1 MFSKIT
7 NFLDHSYSRN
17 ISFAVLMGA
26 LSVLF
31 GSASTAL
38 LLAATIVVIF
48 FNPRVTSSEIWSES
62 KVLVRGLP
70 IIIVFPAFYIMIIA
84 TSLQG
89 ENWLLDAV
97 QTAGSFWQFLLLI
110 PFSIGIYYLS
120 KDANFA
126 GLFSYGCRYG
136 LVFAAPF
143 ALFQIFF
150 FNFRPEGFAGN
161 ALIFASVCI
170 LGSGFSII
178 KWPEDGKRQRAL
190 AWLAFVAGL
199 IAALL
204 TFSRGMLI
212 PIGFVIVATTI
223 YMMLAKSRD
232 RFGAG
237 LFMVMA
243 VITVSILSAAIYSDN
258 GWRIINLRLV
268 EPIQNFQEG
277 KPFDRSL
284 RERIDMQV
292 TGFHA
297 FRQEP
302 ITGYG
307 LNNAVREANK
317 VSRDALGRQTNYE
330 FSHLHNA
337 YLTYL
342 VGGGIFLFTL
352 FLLVIISPLLIMR
365 SISKFQKETDLFFFS
380 VILVG
385 VYSTIAITNVVFRN
399 DQLLTVFSVAVTFIL
414 VRHIQ
419 LAKKQEEHR
428 IPDLGIIAEGINPIG
443 KKSPKF
449 AE

>member
-38 LLAATIVVIF
+38 LLAAAIVVIF
-48 FNPRVTSSEIWSES
+48 FNPRVKSSEIWAES
-62 KVLVRGLP
+62 KVLARRLP
-70 IIIVFPAFYIMIIA
+70 IILVFPAFYIIA
-84 TSLQG
+84 VFTSLQG
-89 ENWLLDAV
+89 ENWLVGAV
-97 QTAGSFWQFLLLI
+97 QIAGSFWQFIVLI
-110 PFSIGIYYLS
+110 PFSIGLYYLS

-170 LGSGFSII
+170 VGAGFSVI
-178 KWPEDGKRQRAL
+178 KWPEDGKRQRLL

-212 PIGFVIVATTI
+212 PLGFVVVATAV
-223 YMMLAKSRD
+223 YMMFAKSRD
-232 RFGAG
+232 RFGAA

-243 VITVSILSAAIYSDN
+243 TITISTLSTVVYSDS

-268 EPIQNFQEG
+268 EPLQNFQEG
-277 KPFDRSL
+277 KPFDRSI

-297 FRQEP
+297 FKQKP

-307 LNNAVREANK
+307 LNNVVKEANN
-317 VSRDALGRQTNYE
+317 VSAQALGRQTNYD

-342 VGGGIFLFTL
+342 VGGGIFLFAL
-352 FLLVIISPLLIMR
+352 FLLVIISPLIIMR
-365 SISKFQKETDLFFFS
+365 SISKLKKETDLFFFT
-380 VILVG
+380 VVLVG
-385 VYSTIAITNVVFRN
+385 TYSTIAITNVVFRN

-414 VRHIQ
+414 VRYVQ
-419 LAKKQEEHR
+419 LVKKQEEHR
-428 IPDLGIIAEGINPIG
+428 IPNLGVIAEGINPVG
-443 KKSPKF
+443 KRLLMF
-449 AE
+449 AR